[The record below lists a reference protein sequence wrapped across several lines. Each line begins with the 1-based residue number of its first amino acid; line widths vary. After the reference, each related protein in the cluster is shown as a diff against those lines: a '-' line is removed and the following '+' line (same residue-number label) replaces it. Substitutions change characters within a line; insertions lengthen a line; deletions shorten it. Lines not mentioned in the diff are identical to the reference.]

1 MDCVVTLVPK
11 YCDSFT
17 NTTCICTTPALAA
30 AIAPCAL
37 AACNITGVL
46 RFERYSKDSCGIPN
60 DDSRVRSKRNFD
72 YVASPLT
79 VLVVAGRLFS
89 RIKLKVGL
97 EADDWMIIAA
107 LICFLIDDAFG
118 LGILLN
124 GFGQHKYYFTTSQII
139 NPLKINS
146 SMVCH
151 ICSDN

>member
-1 MDCVVTLVPK
+1 MYLHDPRTRCC
-11 YCDSFT
+11 YC
-17 NTTCICTTPALAA
+17 
-30 AIAPCAL
+30 PCAL
-37 AACNITGVL
+37 AACNITEAL

-60 DDSRVRSKRNFD
+60 DDSRVRSKRKFD

-79 VLVVAGRLFS
+79 ALVVTGRLFA

-97 EADDWMIIAA
+97 GADDWMIIAA